1 MGGIGVV
8 CRGFV
13 IGFLLV
19 IRILVVVFLGLFG
32 SVDVFVDGFDKFIW
46 YFVEIELVC

>member
-32 SVDVFVDGFDKFIW
+32 LVYVLAELFFLVLGGFIGGFGG
-46 YFVEIELVC
+46 